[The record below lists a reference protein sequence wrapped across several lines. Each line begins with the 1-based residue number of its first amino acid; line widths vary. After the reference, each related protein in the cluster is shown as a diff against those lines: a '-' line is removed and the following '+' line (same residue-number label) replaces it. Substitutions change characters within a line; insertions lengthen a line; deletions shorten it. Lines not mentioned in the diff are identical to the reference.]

1 MSPQRGPELPYTIVA
16 GLTPFGPRWLVASAK
31 MAGSTFAPEP
41 PKVYETLLEVL
52 SERPSFASIVIN
64 APVGYMDTPEM
75 GPRTCDLQ
83 ARSLLG
89 PRGSVVRNAPSRAVL
104 DGTVPLSESGLDAVT
119 ATMLPKYREVSGEM
133 SPYRQRV
140 IYEGDPEL
148 SFYQL
153 HKDTPL
159 SKSKR
164 IEEGRQERRA
174 VLKEKIP
181 GSERYLD
188 DEFEGIP
195 QKHLFDAMALLWT
208 ARRVLGHAAKR
219 LPVDP
224 EWDSEG
230 LRMEIVY

>member
-83 ARSLLG
+83 ARALLG

-104 DGTVPLSESGLDAVT
+104 NGIVPLAESGLDAVT
-119 ATMLPKYREVSGEM
+119 ATMLPRYREVAGEM

-153 HKDTPL
+153 HQDTPL

-195 QKHLFDAMALLWT
+195 QKHLFDAMALL
-208 ARRVLGHAAKR
+208 
-219 LPVDP
+219 
-224 EWDSEG
+224 
-230 LRMEIVY
+230 